1 MHVGAETRCGFLW
14 IIVQWHT
21 QGTDRSVSMR
31 LYQGF
36 DDETNEQRQ
45 VTLATL
51 RGDIEANAGKN
62 ERAYDKIRDKM
73 AAK

>member
-1 MHVGAETRCGFLW
+1 MQCPF
-14 IIVQWHT
+14 
-21 QGTDRSVSMR
+21 SP
-31 LYQGF
+31 QGF

-51 RGDIEANAGKN
+51 RGDIEANAVKN